1 MMMDGVVMLLIITIV
16 EIDVIRYF
24 VRTWKVKS
32 LGGGLVDE
40 FHKGSKVCEVE
51 YMNAEWIKNE
61 VVSGIV
67 CKLFN
72 GYP

>member
-1 MMMDGVVMLLIITIV
+1 M
-16 EIDVIRYF
+16 
-24 VRTWKVKS
+24 KS
-32 LGGGLVDE
+32 LGGGVVDE